1 MGMGMGID
9 MGMGMGMGMGIDMG
23 MGMGMAGAWRL
34 TARRE
39 QQHQQNAVKASLCIL
54 HSTEIN
60 KE

>member
-9 MGMGMGMGMGIDMG
+9 MGMGMGIDMG